1 MRSRVTKCAILAI
14 ALVAVASCGGSSSDS
29 SSPDATRLKNSA
41 LPGGTTT
48 TTTASSGTLPSK
60 GSAGGDTATT
70 PATTPAS
77 TPATTPAPATTLVAV
92 PAAVAVTDPGN
103 FQATYLASDNALGA
117 PRPALPAEASL
128 TSNAARAVSATWN
141 TDSAG
146 VLTVTKA
153 EWVGTTTP
161 MTLRWTINTASAGS
175 LVCDNCAFI
184 TTKAKSII
192 KEVTSQT
199 LKGSGIKSIRGL
211 DPTAP
216 QVGAF
221 LGNGWGVEFLL
232 GDQTNDSAATGNAIR
247 DFMLSC
253 SGTTASTCKNVSLKV
268 AELKWKNTL
277 WSTSDCISA
286 LRNGGPSQLIDGI
299 ATALTGASADTAA
312 LIRAR
317 AALDRVAVATPAY
330 RPVFNTSGT
339 TRTLTGF
346 ASTGCAS

>member
-1 MRSRVTKCAILAI
+1 M
-14 ALVAVASCGGSSSDS
+14 
-29 SSPDATRLKNSA
+29 
-41 LPGGTTT
+41 
-48 TTTASSGTLPSK
+48 
-60 GSAGGDTATT
+60 
-70 PATTPAS
+70 
-77 TPATTPAPATTLVAV
+77 

-128 TSNAARAVSATWN
+128 TSNAARAVSAAWN
-141 TDSAG
+141 TDS

-161 MTLRWTINTASAGS
+161 MTLRWTISTTSSGS
-175 LVCDNCAFI
+175 LACDNCAFI
-184 TTKAKSII
+184 SAKAKSII

-211 DPTAP
+211 DPTSP
-216 QVGAF
+216 QVGAY
-221 LGNGWGVEFLL
+221 LGNGWGVEFIL
-232 GDQTNDSAATGNAIR
+232 GEQTNDSAATGNAIR
-247 DFMLSC
+247 DFLLSC

-277 WSTSDCISA
+277 WSTSDCVSA

-299 ATALTGASADTAA
+299 ATALTGASAETAA

>member
-1 MRSRVTKCAILAI
+1 MKSRVTKCAILAI
-14 ALVAVASCGGSSSDS
+14 ALVAVASCGGSSSDES
-29 SSPDATRLKNSA
+29 GSPTTLFQKNA
-41 LPGGTTT
+41 AIIPTTT
-48 TTTASSGTLPSK
+48 VASSGTLPSK

-70 PATTPAS
+70 PAPTPAT

-128 TSNAARAVSATWN
+128 VSNAARAVSATWN
-141 TDSAG
+141 TDS

-161 MTLRWTINTASAGS
+161 MTLRWTISTTSSGS
-175 LVCDNCAFI
+175 LVCDNCAFV
-184 TTKAKSII
+184 TAKAKSII

-211 DPTAP
+211 DPTSP
-216 QVGAF
+216 QVGAY
-221 LGNGWGVEFLL
+221 LGNGWGVEFIL
-232 GDQTNDSAATGNAIR
+232 GEQTNDSAATGNAIR
-247 DFMLSC
+247 DFLLSC

-277 WSTSDCISA
+277 WSTSDCVSA

-299 ATALTGASADTAA
+299 ATALTGASAETAA

>member
-1 MRSRVTKCAILAI
+1 MKSRVTKCAILAI
-14 ALVAVASCGGSSSDS
+14 ALVAVASCGGSSSDKS
-29 SSPDATRLKNSA
+29 GSPTTLFQKNASII
-41 LPGGTTT
+41 PTTT
-48 TTTASSGTLPSK
+48 VASSGTLPSK

-70 PATTPAS
+70 VAPATTA
-77 TPATTPAPATTLVAV
+77 APATTLVPVA
-92 PAAVAVTDPGN
+92 AAVAVTDPGN

-128 TSNAARAVSATWN
+128 ATNAARAVSAAWN
-141 TDSAG
+141 TDS

-161 MTLRWTINTASAGS
+161 MTLRWTISTTSAGS
-175 LVCDNCAFI
+175 LACDNCAFI
-184 TTKAKSII
+184 TSKAKSII

-211 DPTAP
+211 DPTSP
-216 QVGAF
+216 QVGAY
-221 LGNGWGVEFLL
+221 LGNGWGVEFIL
-232 GDQTNDSAATGNAIR
+232 GEQTNDSAATGNAIR
-247 DFMLSC
+247 DFLLSC
-253 SGTTASTCKNVSLKV
+253 SGTTASTCKNVTLKV

-277 WSTSDCISA
+277 WSTSDCVSA

-299 ATALTGASADTAA
+299 ATALTGASAETAA

>member
-1 MRSRVTKCAILAI
+1 MKSRVTKCAILAI
-14 ALVAVASCGGSSSDS
+14 ALVAVASCGSSSSDTS
-29 SSPDATRLKNSA
+29 SSATTVVSEEVLE
-41 LPGGTTT
+41 TTT
-48 TTTASSGTLPSK
+48 SSILKGAVTETTTAMTATTVTATTAPSGTLPAK
-60 GSAGGDTATT
+60 GSAVT
-70 PATTPAS
+70 P
-77 TPATTPAPATTLVAV
+77 TTLVSVAA
-92 PAAVAVTDPGN
+92 AAVVTDPGN

-128 TSNAARAVSATWN
+128 TSNASRVVSATWN

-146 VLTVTKA
+146 VLTVTNA
-153 EWVGTTTP
+153 TWVGTTTP
-161 MTLRWTINTASAGS
+161 MTLRWTISTTSAGS

-211 DPTAP
+211 DPTSSR
-216 QVGAF
+216 VGAY
-221 LGNGWGVEFLL
+221 LGNGWGVEFILA
-232 GDQTNDSAATGNAIR
+232 DQTNDSAATGNAIR
-247 DFMLSC
+247 DYLLSC
-253 SGTTASTCKNVSLKV
+253 TGTTASTCKNVSLKV

-277 WSTSDCISA
+277 WSTSDCTSA
-286 LRNGGPSQLIDGI
+286 LRNGGPSQFINGLT
-299 ATALTGASADTAA
+299 TALNGANADTAA
-312 LIRAR
+312 LIRSQ
-317 AALDRVAVATPAY
+317 AALDRVAVATPVY

>member
-1 MRSRVTKCAILAI
+1 MKSRVTKCAILAI
-14 ALVAVASCGGSSSDS
+14 ALVAVASCGGSSSDES
-29 SSPDATRLKNSA
+29 GAPTTLFQKNA
-41 LPGGTTT
+41 AVIPT

-60 GSAGGDTATT
+60 GSAGGDTGTPGTT
-70 PATTPAS
+70 PATTPA
-77 TPATTPAPATTLVAV
+77 TAPATTLVPV
-92 PAAVAVTDPGN
+92 PAAAVVTDPGN
-103 FQATYLASDNALGA
+103 YQATYLASDNALGA

-141 TDSAG
+141 TDS

-161 MTLRWTINTASAGS
+161 MTLRWTISTTSSGS
-175 LVCDNCAFI
+175 LVCDNCAFV
-184 TTKAKSII
+184 TAKAKSII

-211 DPTAP
+211 DPTSP
-216 QVGAF
+216 QVGAY
-221 LGNGWGVEFLL
+221 LGNGWGVEFIL
-232 GDQTNDSAATGNAIR
+232 GEQTNDSAATGNAIR
-247 DFMLSC
+247 DFLLSC

-277 WSTSDCISA
+277 WATSDCVSA

>member
-1 MRSRVTKCAILAI
+1 MKSRVTKCAILAI
-14 ALVAVASCGGSSSDS
+14 ALVAVASCGGSSSDES
-29 SSPDATRLKNSA
+29 GSPTTLFQKNASII
-41 LPGGTTT
+41 PTTT
-48 TTTASSGTLPSK
+48 VASSGTLPSK
-60 GSAGGDTATT
+60 GSAGGDTAATVA
-70 PATTPAS
+70 PATTA
-77 TPATTPAPATTLVAV
+77 APATTLVPVA
-92 PAAVAVTDPGN
+92 AAVAVTDPGN

-128 TSNAARAVSATWN
+128 ATNAARAVSAAWN
-141 TDSAG
+141 TDS

-161 MTLRWTINTASAGS
+161 MTLRWTISTTSSGS
-175 LVCDNCAFI
+175 LACDNCAFI
-184 TTKAKSII
+184 TSKAKSII

-211 DPTAP
+211 DPTSP
-216 QVGAF
+216 QVGAY
-221 LGNGWGVEFLL
+221 LGNGWGVEFIL
-232 GDQTNDSAATGNAIR
+232 GEQTNDSAATGNAIR
-247 DFMLSC
+247 DFLLSC

-277 WSTSDCISA
+277 WSTSDCVSA

-299 ATALTGASADTAA
+299 ATALTGASAETAA

>member
-1 MRSRVTKCAILAI
+1 MRSRVTQCAILAI

-29 SSPDATRLKNSA
+29 SSPDTTRLKNSA
-41 LPGGTTT
+41 LP
-48 TTTASSGTLPSK
+48 TTTAASTGTLPSK
-60 GSAGGDTATT
+60 GSAGGDTATPETTPATTPETT
-70 PATTPAS
+70 PATTPA
-77 TPATTPAPATTLVAV
+77 TTPVPV

-103 FQATYLASDNALGA
+103 YQATYLASDNALGA

-161 MTLRWTINTASAGS
+161 MTLRWTINTTSAGS

-184 TTKAKSII
+184 TAKAKSII
-192 KEVTSQT
+192 KEVTSQK

-232 GDQTNDSAATGNAIR
+232 GDQTNDSAATGNTIR

-299 ATALTGASADTAA
+299 ATALTGANADTAT

-317 AALDRVAVATPAY
+317 AALDRVAVATPEY

>member
-1 MRSRVTKCAILAI
+1 MRSRVTQCAILAI
-14 ALVAVASCGGSSSDS
+14 ALVAVASCGGSSSDES
-29 SSPDATRLKNSA
+29 GAPTTLFQKNA
-41 LPGGTTT
+41 AVIPT

-60 GSAGGDTATT
+60 GSAGGDTGTPGTT
-70 PATTPAS
+70 PATTPA
-77 TPATTPAPATTLVAV
+77 TAPATTLVPV
-92 PAAVAVTDPGN
+92 PAAAVVTDPGN
-103 FQATYLASDNALGA
+103 YQATYLASDNALGA

-161 MTLRWTINTASAGS
+161 MTLRWTISTTSSGS
-175 LVCDNCAFI
+175 LVCDNCAFV
-184 TTKAKSII
+184 TAKAKSII

-211 DPTAP
+211 DPTSP
-216 QVGAF
+216 QVGAY
-221 LGNGWGVEFLL
+221 LGNGWGVEFIL
-232 GDQTNDSAATGNAIR
+232 GEQTNDSAATGNAIR
-247 DFMLSC
+247 DFLLSC

-277 WSTSDCISA
+277 WATSDCVSA

-339 TRTLTGF
+339 TRTLIGF

>member
-1 MRSRVTKCAILAI
+1 LAI
-14 ALVAVASCGGSSSDS
+14 ALVAVASCGGSSSDTS
-29 SSPDATRLKNSA
+29 SSETTVANEEVLETTIGDDAVTE
-41 LPGGTTT
+41 
-48 TTTASSGTLPSK
+48 TTTAMTATTVTATTSPSATLPAK
-60 GSAGGDTATT
+60 GSAVTPTT
-70 PATTPAS
+70 I
-77 TPATTPAPATTLVAV
+77 LQVAA
-92 PAAVAVTDPGN
+92 AAVVTDPGN
-103 FQATYLASDNALGA
+103 FQATYLASNNALGA

-128 TSNAARAVSATWN
+128 TGNASRAVSATWN

-146 VLTVTKA
+146 VLTVTNA
-153 EWVGTTTP
+153 AWVGTTTP
-161 MTLRWTINTASAGS
+161 MTLRWTISTTSAGS

-184 TTKAKSII
+184 TAKAKSII
-192 KEVTSQT
+192 KEVTSQK

-299 ATALTGASADTAA
+299 ATALTGASADTAT

-317 AALDRVAVATPAY
+317 AALDRVAVATPEY

>member
-1 MRSRVTKCAILAI
+1 MKSRVTKCAILAI
-14 ALVAVASCGGSSSDS
+14 ALVAVASCGGSSSDES
-29 SSPDATRLKNSA
+29 GSPTTLFQKNA
-41 LPGGTTT
+41 AIIPTTT
-48 TTTASSGTLPSK
+48 VASSGTLPSK

-70 PATTPAS
+70 PATTPA
-77 TPATTPAPATTLVAV
+77 TTAAPATTLVAV

-128 TSNAARAVSATWN
+128 TSNAARAVSAAWN
-141 TDSAG
+141 TDS

-161 MTLRWTINTASAGS
+161 MTLRWTISTTSSGS

-184 TTKAKSII
+184 TAKAKSII

-211 DPTAP
+211 DPTSP
-216 QVGAF
+216 QVGAY

-232 GDQTNDSAATGNAIR
+232 GEQTNDSAATGNGIR
-247 DFMLSC
+247 DFLLSC

>member
-1 MRSRVTKCAILAI
+1 MKSRVTKCAILAI

-29 SSPDATRLKNSA
+29 SGSETTVANEEVLD
-41 LPGGTTT
+41 TTT
-48 TTTASSGTLPSK
+48 SSIGSDTDTEATTATTAPAGTLPAK
-60 GSAGGDTATT
+60 GSAVTPTT
-70 PATTPAS
+70 I
-77 TPATTPAPATTLVAV
+77 LQVAA
-92 PAAVAVTDPGN
+92 AAVVTDPGN

-128 TSNAARAVSATWN
+128 TSNASRAVSASLS
-141 TDSAG
+141 TDS
-146 VLTVTKA
+146 VLTVTNA
-153 EWVGTTTP
+153 AWVGTTTP
-161 MTLRWTINTASAGS
+161 MTLRWTISTTSSGS
-175 LVCDNCAFI
+175 LACDNCAFL
-184 TTKAKSII
+184 TTRAKTII

-211 DPTAP
+211 DPTSS

-221 LGNGWGVEFLL
+221 LGNGWGAEFIL
-232 GDQTNDSAATGNAIR
+232 GEQNNDSAATGNAIR
-247 DFMLSC
+247 DFLLSC
-253 SGTTASTCKNVSLKV
+253 TGTTASTCKNVSLKV

-286 LRNGGPSQLIDGI
+286 LRNGGPSQFIDGI
-299 ATALTGASADTAA
+299 TAALTGANADTAA
-312 LIRAR
+312 LIRSQ

>member
-29 SSPDATRLKNSA
+29 SSPDTTRVKNSFF
-41 LPGGTTT
+41 TT
-48 TTTASSGTLPSK
+48 TTTASTGTLPSK
-60 GSAGGDTATT
+60 GSAGETATT
-70 PATTPAS
+70 PATTV
-77 TPATTPAPATTLVAV
+77 APATTAAAATTLVPV

-161 MTLRWTINTASAGS
+161 MTLRWTINTTSSGS

-232 GDQTNDSAATGNAIR
+232 GEQTNDSAATGNAIR

>member
-1 MRSRVTKCAILAI
+1 MKSRVTKCAILAI

-29 SSPDATRLKNSA
+29 SGSETTVANEEVLD
-41 LPGGTTT
+41 TTT
-48 TTTASSGTLPSK
+48 SSIGSDTDTEAITATTVTATTAPAGTLPAK
-60 GSAGGDTATT
+60 GSAVTPTT
-70 PATTPAS
+70 ILQVGA
-77 TPATTPAPATTLVAV
+77 
-92 PAAVAVTDPGN
+92 AAVVTDPGN

-128 TSNAARAVSATWN
+128 TSNASRAVSASLS
-141 TDSAG
+141 TDS
-146 VLTVTKA
+146 VLTVTNA
-153 EWVGTTTP
+153 AWVGTTTP
-161 MTLRWTINTASAGS
+161 MTLRWTISTTSSGS
-175 LVCDNCAFI
+175 LACDNCAFL
-184 TTKAKSII
+184 TTRVKTII

-211 DPTAP
+211 DPTSS

-221 LGNGWGVEFLL
+221 LGNGWGAEFIL
-232 GDQTNDSAATGNAIR
+232 GEQNNDSAATGNAIR
-247 DFMLSC
+247 DFLLSC
-253 SGTTASTCKNVSLKV
+253 TGTTASTCKNVSLKV

-286 LRNGGPSQLIDGI
+286 LRNGGPRQFIDGI
-299 ATALTGASADTAA
+299 TAALTGANADTAA
-312 LIRAR
+312 LIRSQ

>member
-1 MRSRVTKCAILAI
+1 MRSRVTQCAILAI
-14 ALVAVASCGGSSSDS
+14 ALVAVASCGGSSSDES
-29 SSPDATRLKNSA
+29 GAPTTLFQKNA
-41 LPGGTTT
+41 AVIPT

-60 GSAGGDTATT
+60 GSAGGDTGTPGTT
-70 PATTPAS
+70 PATTPA
-77 TPATTPAPATTLVAV
+77 TAPATTLVPV
-92 PAAVAVTDPGN
+92 PAAAVVTDPGN
-103 FQATYLASDNALGA
+103 YQATYLASDNALGA

-161 MTLRWTINTASAGS
+161 MTLRWTINTTSSGS

-184 TTKAKSII
+184 TPKAKSII

-232 GDQTNDSAATGNAIR
+232 GEQTNDSAATGNGIR
-247 DFMLSC
+247 DFLLSC

-277 WSTSDCISA
+277 WATSDCISA

-317 AALDRVAVATPAY
+317 AALDRVSVATPAY

>member
-1 MRSRVTKCAILAI
+1 MWSKQMKSRVTKCAILAI
-14 ALVAVASCGGSSSDS
+14 ALVAVASCGGSSSDES
-29 SSPDATRLKNSA
+29 GSPTTLFQKNA
-41 LPGGTTT
+41 AIIPT

-70 PATTPAS
+70 VAPATTA
-77 TPATTPAPATTLVAV
+77 APATTLVPVA
-92 PAAVAVTDPGN
+92 AAVAVTDPGN

-128 TSNAARAVSATWN
+128 ATNAARAVSAAWN
-141 TDSAG
+141 TDS

-161 MTLRWTINTASAGS
+161 MTLRWTISTTSSGS
-175 LVCDNCAFI
+175 LACDNCAFI
-184 TTKAKSII
+184 TSKAKSII

-211 DPTAP
+211 DPTSP
-216 QVGAF
+216 QVGAY
-221 LGNGWGVEFLL
+221 LGNGWGVEFIL
-232 GDQTNDSAATGNAIR
+232 GEQTNDSAATGNAIR
-247 DFMLSC
+247 DFLLSC
-253 SGTTASTCKNVSLKV
+253 SGTTASTCKNVTLKV

-277 WSTSDCISA
+277 WSTSDCVSA

-299 ATALTGASADTAA
+299 ATALTGASAETAA

>member
-1 MRSRVTKCAILAI
+1 MKYRVMKSAILAI
-14 ALVAVASCGGSSSDS
+14 ALVAVASCGGSSSDES
-29 SSPDATRLKNSA
+29 GSPTTLFQKNA
-41 LPGGTTT
+41 AVIPT

-60 GSAGGDTATT
+60 GSAGGDTGTPGTT
-70 PATTPAS
+70 PATTPA
-77 TPATTPAPATTLVAV
+77 TAPATTLVPV
-92 PAAVAVTDPGN
+92 PAAAVVTDPGN
-103 FQATYLASDNALGA
+103 YQATYLASDNALGA

-161 MTLRWTINTASAGS
+161 MTLRWTISTTSSGS
-175 LVCDNCAFI
+175 LVCDNCAFV
-184 TTKAKSII
+184 TAKAKSII

-211 DPTAP
+211 DPTSP
-216 QVGAF
+216 QVGAY
-221 LGNGWGVEFLL
+221 LGNGWGVEFIL
-232 GDQTNDSAATGNAIR
+232 GEQTNDSAATGNAIR
-247 DFMLSC
+247 DFLLSC

-277 WSTSDCISA
+277 WATSDCVSA

-339 TRTLTGF
+339 TRTLIGF

>member
-14 ALVAVASCGGSSSDS
+14 ALVAVASCGGSSSDTS
-29 SSPDATRLKNSA
+29 SSETTVANEEVLE
-41 LPGGTTT
+41 TTT
-48 TTTASSGTLPSK
+48 SSIGDDAVTETTTAMTATTVTSATLPAK
-60 GSAGGDTATT
+60 GSAVTPTT
-70 PATTPAS
+70 ILQVGA
-77 TPATTPAPATTLVAV
+77 
-92 PAAVAVTDPGN
+92 AAVVTDPGN

-128 TSNAARAVSATWN
+128 TSNASRAVSATWN

-146 VLTVTKA
+146 VLTVTNA
-153 EWVGTTTP
+153 AWVGTTTP
-161 MTLRWTINTASAGS
+161 MTLRWTISTTSAGS

-184 TTKAKSII
+184 TARAKSII

-211 DPTAP
+211 DPTSSR
-216 QVGAF
+216 VGVF
-221 LGNGWGVEFLL
+221 QGNGWGVEFILA
-232 GDQTNDSAATGNAIR
+232 DQTNDSAATGNAIR
-247 DFMLSC
+247 DFLLSC
-253 SGTTASTCKNVSLKV
+253 TGTTASTCKNVSLKV

-277 WSTSDCISA
+277 WATSDCISA
-286 LRNGGPSQLIDGI
+286 LRNGGPSQFINGLT
-299 ATALTGASADTAA
+299 TALNGANADTAA
-312 LIRAR
+312 LIRSQ
-317 AALDRVAVATPAY
+317 AALDRVAVATPVY

>member
-1 MRSRVTKCAILAI
+1 MKSRVTKCAILAI
-14 ALVAVASCGGSSSDS
+14 ALVAVASCGGSSSDES
-29 SSPDATRLKNSA
+29 GSPTTLFQKNA
-41 LPGGTTT
+41 AIIPTTT
-48 TTTASSGTLPSK
+48 ISSSGTLPSK

-70 PATTPAS
+70 VAPATTA
-77 TPATTPAPATTLVAV
+77 APATTLVPVA
-92 PAAVAVTDPGN
+92 AAVAVTDPGN

-128 TSNAARAVSATWN
+128 ATNAARAVSAAWN
-141 TDSAG
+141 TDS

-161 MTLRWTINTASAGS
+161 MTLRWTISTTSSGS
-175 LVCDNCAFI
+175 LACDNCAFI
-184 TTKAKSII
+184 TSKAKSII

-211 DPTAP
+211 DPTSP
-216 QVGAF
+216 QVGAY
-221 LGNGWGVEFLL
+221 LGNGWGVEFIL
-232 GDQTNDSAATGNAIR
+232 GEQTNDSAATGNAIR
-247 DFMLSC
+247 DFLLSC
-253 SGTTASTCKNVSLKV
+253 SGTTASTCKNVTLKV

-277 WSTSDCISA
+277 WSTSDCVSA

-299 ATALTGASADTAA
+299 ATALTGASAETAA

>member
-1 MRSRVTKCAILAI
+1 MKSRVTKCAILAI
-14 ALVAVASCGGSSSDS
+14 ALVAVASCGGSSSDES
-29 SSPDATRLKNSA
+29 GSPTTLFQKNA
-41 LPGGTTT
+41 AIIPTTT
-48 TTTASSGTLPSK
+48 VASSGTLPSK

-70 PATTPAS
+70 PATTPA
-77 TPATTPAPATTLVAV
+77 TTAAPATTLVAV

-128 TSNAARAVSATWN
+128 TSNAARAVSAAWN
-141 TDSAG
+141 TDS

-161 MTLRWTINTASAGS
+161 MTLRWTISTTSSGS

-184 TTKAKSII
+184 TAKAKSII

-232 GDQTNDSAATGNAIR
+232 GEQTNDSAATGNAIR
-247 DFMLSC
+247 DFLLSC

-299 ATALTGASADTAA
+299 ATALTGASAETAA

>member
-1 MRSRVTKCAILAI
+1 MKSRVTKCAILAI
-14 ALVAVASCGGSSSDS
+14 ALIAVASCGSSSSDS
-29 SSPDATRLKNSA
+29 SGSDTTRVKNAA
-41 LPGGTTT
+41 LVTTT
-48 TTTASSGTLPSK
+48 LASGTLPSK
-60 GSAGGDTATT
+60 GSAGDTATT
-70 PATTPAS
+70 TAPATTA
-77 TPATTPAPATTLVAV
+77 APATTLVPV
-92 PAAVAVTDPGN
+92 PAAAVITDPGN

-128 TSNAARAVSATWN
+128 ASNAARAVSATWN

-161 MTLRWTINTASAGS
+161 MTLRWTISTTSSGS
-175 LVCDNCAFI
+175 LACDNCAFI
-184 TTKAKSII
+184 TSKAKSII

-211 DPTAP
+211 DPTSP
-216 QVGAF
+216 QVGAY

-247 DFMLSC
+247 DLLLSC
-253 SGTTASTCKNVSLKV
+253 SGTTASTCKNVTLKV

-277 WSTSDCISA
+277 WATSDCVSA

-299 ATALTGASADTAA
+299 ATALTGASAETAA
-312 LIRAR
+312 LVRAR

>member
-14 ALVAVASCGGSSSDS
+14 ALVAVASCGSSKSDS
-29 SSPDATRLKNSA
+29 SGPDTTRVKNAA
-41 LPGGTTT
+41 LVTTT
-48 TTTASSGTLPSK
+48 LASGTLPSK
-60 GSAGGDTATT
+60 GSAGETPTTVAAATTTSAAPATTATT
-70 PATTPAS
+70 A
-77 TPATTPAPATTLVAV
+77 APATTLVPV
-92 PAAVAVTDPGN
+92 PAAAVVADPGN
-103 FQATYLASDNALGA
+103 YQATYLASDNPLGA

-153 EWVGTTTP
+153 EWVGTATP
-161 MTLRWTINTASAGS
+161 MTLRWTISTTSSGS
-175 LVCDNCAFI
+175 LVCDNCAFV

-247 DFMLSC
+247 DLMLSC

-299 ATALTGASADTAA
+299 ATALTGANADTAA
-312 LIRAR
+312 LVRAR

>member
-1 MRSRVTKCAILAI
+1 MKSRVTKCAILAI
-14 ALVAVASCGGSSSDS
+14 ALVVVASCGGSSSDES
-29 SSPDATRLKNSA
+29 GSPTTLFQKNA
-41 LPGGTTT
+41 AIIPTTT
-48 TTTASSGTLPSK
+48 VASSGTLPSK

-70 PATTPAS
+70 VAPATTA
-77 TPATTPAPATTLVAV
+77 APATTLVPVA
-92 PAAVAVTDPGN
+92 AAVAVTDPGN

-128 TSNAARAVSATWN
+128 TSNAARAVSAAWT
-141 TDSAG
+141 TDS

-161 MTLRWTINTASAGS
+161 MTLRWTISTTSSGS
-175 LVCDNCAFI
+175 LACDNCAFI
-184 TTKAKSII
+184 TSKAKSII

-211 DPTAP
+211 DPTSP
-216 QVGAF
+216 QVGAY
-221 LGNGWGVEFLL
+221 LGNGWGVEFIL
-232 GDQTNDSAATGNAIR
+232 GEQTNDSAATGNAIR
-247 DFMLSC
+247 DFLLSC
-253 SGTTASTCKNVSLKV
+253 SGTTASTCKNVTLKV

-277 WSTSDCISA
+277 WSTSDCVSA

-299 ATALTGASADTAA
+299 ATALTGASAETAA

>member
-1 MRSRVTKCAILAI
+1 MKSRVTKCAILAI
-14 ALVAVASCGGSSSDS
+14 ALVAVASCGGSSSDES
-29 SSPDATRLKNSA
+29 GSPTTLFQKNA
-41 LPGGTTT
+41 AIIPTTT
-48 TTTASSGTLPSK
+48 VASSGTLPSK

-70 PATTPAS
+70 PATTPA
-77 TPATTPAPATTLVAV
+77 TTAAPATTLVAV

-128 TSNAARAVSATWN
+128 TSNAARAVSAAWN
-141 TDSAG
+141 TDS

-161 MTLRWTINTASAGS
+161 MTLRWTISTTSSGS

-184 TTKAKSII
+184 TAKAKSII

-211 DPTAP
+211 DPTSP
-216 QVGAF
+216 QVGAY
-221 LGNGWGVEFLL
+221 LGNGWGVEFIL
-232 GDQTNDSAATGNAIR
+232 GEQTNDSAATGNAIR
-247 DFMLSC
+247 DFLLSC

-299 ATALTGASADTAA
+299 ATALTGANADTAA

>member
-1 MRSRVTKCAILAI
+1 MKSRVTKCAILAI
-14 ALVAVASCGGSSSDS
+14 ALVAVASCGGSSSDES
-29 SSPDATRLKNSA
+29 GSPTTLFQKNASII
-41 LPGGTTT
+41 PTTT
-48 TTTASSGTLPSK
+48 VASSGTLPSK
-60 GSAGGDTATT
+60 GSAGGDTAATVA
-70 PATTPAS
+70 PATTA
-77 TPATTPAPATTLVAV
+77 APATTLVPVA
-92 PAAVAVTDPGN
+92 AAVAVTDPGN

-128 TSNAARAVSATWN
+128 ATNAARAVSAAWN
-141 TDSAG
+141 TDS

-161 MTLRWTINTASAGS
+161 MTLRWTISTTSSGS
-175 LVCDNCAFI
+175 LACDNCAFI
-184 TTKAKSII
+184 TSKAKSII

-211 DPTAP
+211 DPTSP
-216 QVGAF
+216 QVGAY
-221 LGNGWGVEFLL
+221 LGNGWGVEFIL
-232 GDQTNDSAATGNAIR
+232 GEQTNDSAATGNAIR
-247 DFMLSC
+247 DFLLSC
-253 SGTTASTCKNVSLKV
+253 SGTTASTCKNVTLKV

-277 WSTSDCISA
+277 WSTSDCVSA

-299 ATALTGASADTAA
+299 ATALTGASAETAA